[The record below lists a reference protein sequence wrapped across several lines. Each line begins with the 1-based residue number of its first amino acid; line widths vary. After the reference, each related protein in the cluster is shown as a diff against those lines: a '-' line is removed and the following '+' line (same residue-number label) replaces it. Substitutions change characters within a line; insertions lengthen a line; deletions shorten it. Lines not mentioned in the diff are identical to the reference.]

1 MRRDFSRTDRVS
13 QQMQKEIAVI
23 IQRDIKDPRVGMAT
37 VSSVE
42 VSRDLSFAK
51 VFVTLYNSDNDKSK
65 TAVAVLNEASGFIR
79 TLMGKR
85 IRARIM
91 PQLKFVLDNTLMDGM
106 RISNLVDEVIK
117 KDRKKAEEVGSYE
130 ETDED
135 SLDGT
140 DTDTD
145 TGTDTGTVED
155 SVAQTEEA
163 SDVETN
169 VDDIQQDDQ
178 SDEQKD

>member
-51 VFVTLYNSDNDKSK
+51 VFVTLYNSDNDKSE

-91 PQLKFVLDNTLMDGM
+91 PQLKFVLDNTLMNGM
-106 RISNLVDEVIK
+106 RISNLVDEVIA
-117 KDRKKAEEVGSYE
+117 KDRKKAQAVDG
-130 ETDED
+130 DED
-135 SLDGT
+135 IGEDSNTETVD
-140 DTDTD
+140 DSIEQ
-145 TGTDTGTVED
+145 TVED
-155 SVAQTEEA
+155 SIEQP
-163 SDVETN
+163 VEDSTQETS
-169 VDDIQQDDQ
+169 VDDEQQDEQ

>member
-51 VFVTLYNSDNDKSK
+51 VFVTLYNSDNDKSE

-79 TLMGKR
+79 SLMGKR

-91 PQLKFVLDNTLMDGM
+91 PQLKFVLDNTLMNGM

-117 KDRKKAEEVGSYE
+117 NDRKKAQDVDGDEEIG
-130 ETDED
+130 ED
-135 SLDGT
+135 SNI
-140 DTDTD
+140 
-145 TGTDTGTVED
+145 
-155 SVAQTEEA
+155 
-163 SDVETN
+163 ET
-169 VDDIQQDDQ
+169 VDDSDEQTVDDSTQETSVDDEQQDEQ